1 MNEEEI
7 QRLIDRCDK
16 CDLTE
21 CINCEISW
29 TEIQALKG
37 LLDLYNRKKEYI
49 KENEIYRK
57 NLFEAH
63 EKLVDLY
70 NNLKEIEE
78 EHRKENGLLR
88 VELEKNEEKT
98 ELTMKLINAN
108 CIHKDK
114 IKTILGVDT
123 DSEEALLSLLETIV
137 DENNRLEDIEDRKV
151 QIEYNNVFNKGVE
164 SVKNKIKE
172 KIEELNKKEQK
183 ELKGTKG
190 QDRYFI
196 KQLYQAQITTLQ
208 ELLED

>member
-7 QRLIDRCDK
+7 IKKTNEFIDTLNDIVYDESDWYDYEELESAK
-16 CDLTE
+16 EQLPVLE
-21 CINCEISW
+21 
-29 TEIQALKG
+29 G
-37 LLDLYNRKKEYI
+37 LLDLYK
-49 KENEIYRK
+49 
-57 NLFEAH
+57 
-63 EKLVDLY
+63 
-70 NNLKEIEE
+70 NLKEIEE

-108 CIHKDK
+108 YIHKDK

-164 SVKNKIKE
+164 SVKDKIKE
-172 KIEELNKKEQK
+172 LAKKYEYASVGYDSSIADYKQSQDIGRYIAYIELLNE
-183 ELKGTKG
+183 
-190 QDRYFI
+190 
-196 KQLYQAQITTLQ
+196 
-208 ELLED
+208 ELLEE

>member
-1 MNEEEI
+1 MNEEVETDKL
-7 QRLIDRCDK
+7 QWLIDRCN
-16 CDLTE
+16 E
-21 CINCEISW
+21 CNFLACENCEINW
-29 TEIQALKG
+29 TQVQAIEK
-37 LLDLYNRKKEYI
+37 LLDKYK
-49 KENEIYRK
+49 
-57 NLFEAH
+57 
-63 EKLVDLY
+63 
-70 NNLKEIEE
+70 NLKEIEE

-108 CIHKDK
+108 YIHKDK

-164 SVKNKIKE
+164 SVRNKIKE